1 MNVSLVSC
9 KLLRKQCIPP
19 KQTDATEP
27 DGHQISF
34 GWVNTARTYKSTTNN
49 SFFPSSG
56 WIF

>member
-34 GWVNTARTYKSTTNN
+34 G
-49 SFFPSSG
+49 
-56 WIF
+56 